1 MRNFVH
7 LYWMYR
13 SAVARSA
20 QTVSTVIQHL
30 VLVIKN
36 IEHPVK
42 IVSYLLI
49 EHAISLNEARAGTF
63 ELIETIVIRS
73 IHQTCNNKMLKL
85 PYQLSGISKKLSNEW
100 S

>member
-1 MRNFVH
+1 MVH

-30 VLVIKN
+30 VLVIKQCFVTP
-36 IEHPVK
+36 IVEHPFKV
-42 IVSYLLI
+42 ISYLLI

-73 IHQTCNNKMLKL
+73 IHQT
-85 PYQLSGISKKLSNEW
+85 
-100 S
+100 